1 MNLEARGVCSD
12 WQSQMHY
19 AGCMSTANQDRQGQ
33 AKDREF
39 RKEKRLGLRRPDE
52 IWEEIV
58 KKPRQGCWRSCQES
72 AAWQGFMEKVVFTH
86 LGQVHRAEHTLQM
99 SGCYSFKEAY
109 QDLM

>member
-1 MNLEARGVCSD
+1 MFRLAVTDALCWAHAHCKPGQARSEPK
-12 WQSQMHY
+12 S
-19 AGCMSTANQDRQGQ
+19 QGQ

-99 SGCYSFKEAY
+99 SGCCSFKEAY

>member
-1 MNLEARGVCSD
+1 MFRLAVTDALCWVHVHCKPGQARSGPK
-12 WQSQMHY
+12 
-19 AGCMSTANQDRQGQ
+19 RQGQ

-39 RKEKRLGLRRPDE
+39 WKEKRLGLRRPDE